1 MKKQT
6 LKVVFAALALC
17 LLSSLPG
24 QASALRIEDLTNVEV
39 EGDFTIGPGK
49 TEVFLDPG
57 EETIREI
64 KITNRTGRAVDFR
77 ITTEDFRGTATG
89 ETPLQLLGTERGPYS
104 LVDYLDP
111 ETQEFTLGH
120 GQRMILPVKISIPED
135 AEPGGRYGAVLVSA
149 LPPPLE
155 GEEAEERAKGQ
166 VRVIGRIGSL
176 FFVRVKGDVEEEGSL
191 TGFKTA
197 DNSQVYVKG
206 PIDFELFYENT
217 GSVHL
222 NPYGKIEIKNVFGR
236 KVGEMELD
244 PWFTLPG
251 SLRIRKVT
259 FNREWMLG
267 RYTATAQINRGYS
280 DIIDEKEVVF
290 WMIPWQILVPALLSI
305 ILLVVFFKWFFGKF
319 EIRAKRRV

>member
-1 MKKQT
+1 MKKSI
-6 LKVVFAALALC
+6 LKAFFVALTLC
-17 LLSSLPG
+17 LLSSTPA
-24 QASALRIEDLTNVEV
+24 QVSAYRIEDLSNVEV

-64 KITNRTGRAVDFR
+64 KITNRTGRTVDFR
-77 ITTEDFRGTATG
+77 ITTEDFKGTTTG

-104 LVDYLDP
+104 LVDYLEP
-111 ETQEFTLGH
+111 ETKEFTLGH
-120 GQRMILPVKISIPED
+120 GQRIMLPVKISIPED

-155 GEEAEERAKGQ
+155 EGETEEKAKGQ
-166 VRVIGRIGSL
+166 IRVIGRIGSL
-176 FFVRVKGDVEEEGSL
+176 FFVRVKGDAEEEGSL
-191 TGFKTA
+191 TGFKTVGGRKA
-197 DNSQVYVKG
+197 YVKG

-222 NPYGKIEIKNVFGR
+222 NPYGKIEIKNIFGR
-236 KVGEMELD
+236 EVGEMKLD

-259 FNREWMLG
+259 FNREWMFG
-267 RYTATAQINRGYS
+267 RYTATAKINRGYG
-280 DIIDEKEVVF
+280 DIIDQKKAVF
-290 WMIPWQILVPALLSI
+290 WVFPWQILVPALLTI
-305 ILLVVFFKWFFGKF
+305 ILLVVFFRWFFSKF